1 MPISPKQYQKVNCKN
16 CYKSFIRMYKGKR
29 IGSLNARSY
38 NCLTCSKKCS
48 RAWTIEFQKIRM
60 SLAKFNNRK
69 T

>member
-48 RAWTIEFQKIRM
+48 NGWAKRLRSKRL
-60 SLAKFNNRK
+60 LAKFNNRK